1 MGVSNNDEGDDTE
14 LRPVKRLP
22 VPRLTCRVVRTRV
35 RLANGNY
42 IPALISNLDTEDA
55 RMNEHFATLSIERK
69 GKRFELARYHDVDY
83 RQRGSNALA
92 RFLGLPVNEVFP
104 ISYDVRKYVVG
115 DPAALKGAVL
125 KKPRTRLTRA
135 KLIAMAAAIGQA

>member
-22 VPRLTCRVVRTRV
+22 VSRLTCRIVRTRV

-69 GKRFELARYHDVDY
+69 GTWFELARYHDVDY
-83 RQRGSNALA
+83 RQRGPNALA

-104 ISYDVRKYVVG
+104 ISYDVGKYVVG
-115 DPAALKGAVL
+115 DAAALKGTAL

-135 KLIAMAAAIGQA
+135 KLIAMPVAIGQG